1 MNDLNNEEMYYTM
14 KNNHKVFF
22 NYMLQKNH
30 QDLKTLLTS
39 LSCHDDMLA
48 HDVTSSSK

>member
-1 MNDLNNEEMYYTM
+1 MGKHTSAKTSM
-14 KNNHKVFF
+14 KTSAKFV
-22 NYMLQKNH
+22 NYILKKSLQGP
-30 QDLKTLLTS
+30 KTLLTS